1 MHFKIFIVFLN
12 NFLHS
17 FLQCIFIIC
26 SATQQMLVVVDKRL
40 SRFKKSAN
48 LIRATLFNWN
58 NRLHVHNTM
67 NILVD

>member
-12 NFLHS
+12 YFLHS
-17 FLQCIFIIC
+17 FLCIFIIC
-26 SATQQMLVVVDKRL
+26 SATQQMLLVVDKRL
-40 SRFKKSAN
+40 SRFKKTAN
-48 LIRATLFNWN
+48 PIRATLFDWN